1 MSLER
6 VDPNWH
12 TSKNNFSEVVLCLL
26 TSNKTD
32 LHTNTYA
39 VSVCVCV
46 CVCVERESSLTSIEN
61 ICV

>member
-1 MSLER
+1 MSLET

-39 VSVCVCV
+39 VCVCMWR
-46 CVCVERESSLTSIEN
+46 ERER
-61 ICV
+61 VKFD